1 VLLGYGHGRRAGFW
15 GGLRVRGHLGRLS

>member
-1 VLLGYGHGRRAGFW
+1 VLLGYGHGRRAGVW